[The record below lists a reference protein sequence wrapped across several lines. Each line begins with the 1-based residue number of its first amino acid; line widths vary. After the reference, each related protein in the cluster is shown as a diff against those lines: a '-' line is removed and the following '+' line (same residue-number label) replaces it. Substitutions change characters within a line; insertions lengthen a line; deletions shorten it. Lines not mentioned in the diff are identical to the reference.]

1 MFPISNSKKLSL
13 WGTLTGCWCA
23 FKLALE
29 GTLCTDLPTEAE
41 DGARDRF
48 PEKLCLLLVRLA
60 VFVFVLVRESRERS
74 ETDTSPSFILL
85 ASSSSSPISK
95 KDGFF
100 GTERWRCDAPPTTEP
115 GWTGRGWLKLAE
127 EGGREIF
134 GLEVVLDHE
143 TPEDSVGA
151 DVKVDMGE
159 TRSVLVLV
167 LALGLCPGPCTTDAP
182 VRKLVSRGLG
192 GGGRL
197 CVPPLGLA
205 NPTSGVSGVA
215 ICSEPA
221 VEGRLALAAGKDCR
235 LDALERTDRLLEGV
249 APLRS
254 IAGLEIDPLAYA
266 PKGLPNV
273 EIEVPADPV
282 LCDLVLFAPKMGEA
296 SAAESLGSRLVLVLL
311 ARKAAKPTGVPLG
324 ANPLIAGYSK
334 LVPGVRPRDRLG
346 GECSALVCS
355 LASSPSLSSSDGGMI
370 CCLGA
375 RRSSVLM
382 LNTLIVGLSRGE
394 VDVISSPIC
403 FKNGGDVP
411 GTTPPVLN
419 ADGVAT
425 SWMINGET
433 VRGELKCEAHSSSS
447 MTVWPCGGEVD
458 GSGTNIGLLEGERLY
473 IR

>member
-1 MFPISNSKKLSL
+1 M
-13 WGTLTGCWCA
+13 
-23 FKLALE
+23 
-29 GTLCTDLPTEAE
+29 CTDLPTEAE
-41 DGARDRF
+41 DGARDR
-48 PEKLCLLLVRLA
+48 PPVKLCLLLVRLA
-60 VFVFVLVRESRERS
+60 VFVFVLVRDIRERS
-74 ETDTSPSFILL
+74 ETATSPSCPFILL

-100 GTERWRCDAPPTTEP
+100 DTERWRCDAPATTELECP
-115 GWTGRGWLKLAE
+115 GRGWLKLAE

-167 LALGLCPGPCTTDAP
+167 LALGLCPGPCTIDPP

-197 CVPPLGLA
+197 CAPPLGLE
-205 NPTSGVSGVA
+205 NPTSGFSGVA

-221 VEGRLALAAGKDCR
+221 VEGRLALAAEKDCR
-235 LDALERTDRLLEGV
+235 LDALERTDRLLVGV

-254 IAGLEIDPLAYA
+254 IAVLEIEPLAYA

-273 EIEVPADPV
+273 EIEVPAEPV
-282 LCDLVLFAPKMGEA
+282 LCDLILFAPKMGEA
-296 SAAESLGSRLVLVLL
+296 SVAESLGSRLVLVLL

-334 LVPGVRPRDRLG
+334 LAPGVRPRDRLG

-355 LASSPSLSSSDGGMI
+355 LASSPSLSSSDGGII

-375 RRSSVLM
+375 RRSSTLT
-382 LNTLIVGLSRGE
+382 LNTLVVGLSRGE
-394 VDVISSPIC
+394 VDILSSLIC
-403 FKNGGDVP
+403 FRSGGDVP

-419 ADGVAT
+419 AEGAAA
-425 SWMINGET
+425 SWMISVET
-433 VRGELKCEAHSSSS
+433 VMGELKCEAHSSSS
-447 MTVWPCGGEVD
+447 MTVWPFGGEVD
-458 GSGTNIGLLEGERLY
+458 GSGTNNGLLEGERLY